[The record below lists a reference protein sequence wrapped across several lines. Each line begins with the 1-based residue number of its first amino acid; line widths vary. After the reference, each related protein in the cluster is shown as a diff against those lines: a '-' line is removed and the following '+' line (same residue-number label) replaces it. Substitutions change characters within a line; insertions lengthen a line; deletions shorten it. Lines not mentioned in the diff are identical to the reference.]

1 MLEAHVGELPEQVVP
16 LRQAT
21 VVRRRPIVAVDPDDV
36 VGRSGRRS
44 RSTAEPDRRH
54 SPDPRPFQDRARRDR
69 LPTDHHDDIAASR
82 LHAQERHRIVVDHGD
97 RGQCALPHD
106 HRVHEL
112 DGNVVGMFGPVRR
125 DAPHRRSG
133 RERAGQPQGD
143 AGEVRRGNRFG
154 HGGHGRAPV
163 CSAPHLGSLSGTE
176 QTGSSTT
183 RRLAML
189 ETLVEAA
196 NDAMFAI
203 DGVGHIVLWNRAAER
218 MSGYA
223 GSDVLGDT
231 LPRLFPA
238 DLRESID
245 TLVAAVLAG
254 DRVSRWETILERR
267 TGMPVSVSLSLH
279 PVLDVDGQPCG
290 AVAIAFDTT
299 EQRLAQEMLA
309 ESEARLQEGEALAH
323 VGRWLWDV
331 PTGTVQWSAE
341 LHRIHGIDPLEFEGT
356 IDAHLGC
363 IVAEERAQVRD
374 ALERAVATGRA
385 ADIDYDVLRPDGVR
399 RRLSTRAEPAIGVSG
414 EVVGLRGIGRD
425 VTDT

>member
-1 MLEAHVGELPEQVVP
+1 
-16 LRQAT
+16 
-21 VVRRRPIVAVDPDDV
+21 
-36 VGRSGRRS
+36 
-44 RSTAEPDRRH
+44 
-54 SPDPRPFQDRARRDR
+54 
-69 LPTDHHDDIAASR
+69 
-82 LHAQERHRIVVDHGD
+82 
-97 RGQCALPHD
+97 
-106 HRVHEL
+106 
-112 DGNVVGMFGPVRR
+112 
-125 DAPHRRSG
+125 
-133 RERAGQPQGD
+133 
-143 AGEVRRGNRFG
+143 
-154 HGGHGRAPV
+154 
-163 CSAPHLGSLSGTE
+163 
-176 QTGSSTT
+176 
-183 RRLAML
+183 ML

-196 NDAMFAI
+196 NDAMFAL
-203 DGVGHIVLWNRAAER
+203 DAGGHIVLWNRAAER

-223 GSDVLGDT
+223 GDDVLGDA
-231 LPRLFPA
+231 LPPLFPS

-245 TLVAAVLAG
+245 ALVAAVLAG
-254 DRVSRWETILERR
+254 DRVNQWETILERR
-267 TGMPVSVSLSLH
+267 AGMPVSVSLSLH
-279 PVLDVDGQPCG
+279 PVLDGDGAPCG

-341 LHRIHGIDPLEFEGT
+341 LHRIHGIDPLEFGGT

-363 IVAEERAQVRD
+363 VVPEERAQVRD

-399 RRLSTRAEPAIGVSG
+399 RRLSSRAEPAIGISG